1 MAKPT
6 FNELWRHIQAEA
18 KAEGPA
24 AVAELRRTQHRY
36 RLGAEFSLLR
46 KETGISQDELAK
58 RTGIDQA
65 EISRIERGASNATED
80 TLARIAQELDAEIAL
95 VRRGERAAVGAR

>member
-6 FNELWRHIQAEA
+6 FTDLWRQIEAEA
-18 KAEGPA
+18 ATEGPN
-24 AVAELRRTQHRY
+24 AVAELRRLQHRY

-46 KETGISQDELAK
+46 KEAGLTQDNLAV
-58 RTGIDQA
+58 RTGINQA

-80 TLARIAQELDAEIAL
+80 TLARIAHELGAEIAL
-95 VRRGERAAVGAR
+95 VRRGKRVAVAV

>member
-6 FNELWRHIQAEA
+6 FRDLWQRIQAEA
-18 KAEGPA
+18 QAEGPD
-24 AVAELRRTQHRY
+24 AVAQLTRMRHRY

-46 KETGISQDELAK
+46 QEAGLTQDELAD

-95 VRRGERAAVGAR
+95 VRRGKRVTVAV